1 MDLSAGPLGRH
12 DGVVLEMRPAC
23 ERCAAP
29 LPATRPHAWI
39 CAHKC
44 TWCADC
50 AHGPLGAQCPNCRGA
65 LRPRPPRS
73 SGGSRGSQWGV
84 DPVLERPRALHAD
97 ELRTRLPLP
106 ANASWPEGVP
116 FAIGLAHGSM
126 SVELYAPV
134 GVDRQTPHDR
144 DELYVIEDGSARLRI
159 EDTTYAVRRGD
170 VAFVRAGERHRFEE
184 FDDGFATWVIF
195 WGPVGGEA

>member
-1 MDLSAGPLGRH
+1 
-12 DGVVLEMRPAC
+12 MRPAC

-29 LPATRPHAWI
+29 LPATTPHAWI
-39 CAHKC
+39 CAHEC

-97 ELRTRLPLP
+97 EL
-106 ANASWPEGVP
+106 
-116 FAIGLAHGSM
+116 
-126 SVELYAPV
+126 
-134 GVDRQTPHDR
+134 
-144 DELYVIEDGSARLRI
+144 YVIEDGSARLRI
-159 EDTTYAVRRGD
+159 EDTRYAVRRGD